1 MDLIDQ
7 FSNAWP
13 VGEPAVPSHRVALCN
28 IMYSH
33 IEFPE
38 PARTAFVAKKYHHP
52 YLHLSPN
59 DTEDDMYETE
69 SDSDEEHEEPDERDE
84 YEERDE
90 FDEREGVDRVGEVSD
105 SESEGVEFDGDE

>member
-1 MDLIDQ
+1 MIIMDLIDQ

-38 PARTAFVAKKYHHP
+38 PARTAFVAKKYYHP

-59 DTEDDMYETE
+59 DTEEDMYESE
-69 SDSDEEHEEPDERDE
+69 SDSDEG
-84 YEERDE
+84 
-90 FDEREGVDRVGEVSD
+90 REDDDVSDRVGEASD
-105 SESEGVEFDGDE
+105 TESDEGAEFDGDE